1 MELPVNYNAF
11 FQGLQPAIQNHSECF
26 VPLPSAQ
33 IHEIISKWID
43 FQISVNVYLCRI
55 PEVIMSNT
63 MLPSGRTLFS

>member
-33 IHEIISKWID
+33 IHETIS
-43 FQISVNVYLCRI
+43 NR
-55 PEVIMSNT
+55 
-63 MLPSGRTLFS
+63 